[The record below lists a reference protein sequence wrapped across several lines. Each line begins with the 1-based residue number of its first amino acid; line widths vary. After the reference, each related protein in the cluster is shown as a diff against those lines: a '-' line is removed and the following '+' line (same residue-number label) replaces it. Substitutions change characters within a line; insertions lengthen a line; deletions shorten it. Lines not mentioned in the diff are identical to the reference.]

1 MSEPILTVSR
11 SSSTISTA
19 LPTPAPA
26 RFRAQVFPPRI
37 PGFGRLAGG
46 RSSGESIQR
55 RRSILIFAIFA
66 GTFAFT
72 ALRLVRRLDV
82 NRDRQ
87 PLIKQ
92 ALSPGNQRLR
102 VKQFLYDR
110 VSEQIR
116 NGQQAHSLV
125 MRHPAA
131 HRAPRRIVVGP
142 SLTRLHKHA

>member
-1 MSEPILTVSR
+1 M
-11 SSSTISTA
+11 
-19 LPTPAPA
+19 
-26 RFRAQVFPPRI
+26 
-37 PGFGRLAGG
+37 
-46 RSSGESIQR
+46 
-55 RRSILIFAIFA
+55 IFAIFA
-66 GTFAFT
+66 GTFPFT

-102 VKQFLYDR
+102 VKKFLYDR

-131 HRAPRRIVVGP
+131 HRLMARE
-142 SLTRLHKHA
+142 